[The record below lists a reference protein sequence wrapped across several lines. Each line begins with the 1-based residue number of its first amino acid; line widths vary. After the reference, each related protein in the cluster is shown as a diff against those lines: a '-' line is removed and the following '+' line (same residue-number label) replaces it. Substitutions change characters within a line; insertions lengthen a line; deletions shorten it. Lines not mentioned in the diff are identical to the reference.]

1 MSSLRI
7 PAGVWSWRGT
17 TLALVLLLA
26 PLLGALTLAPDG
38 DVVAAAS
45 SARHLLVGTALLV
58 AGVFLYLQWRISA
71 SDTSGWLAMLLA
83 AAAVPSLALGAFS
96 LTHAGVADRQAGWLL
111 LFQVVLLLAVI
122 LAVHL
127 SRRVALRGD
136 PLAVGLVV
144 GLALACVRQ
153 VVLVRAPALPT
164 PPGLVRAAVL
174 AALTVV
180 LAAVVLGLAGLPRWV
195 RRRVGAGLLLLGA
208 GAVIGGTAALLAGL
222 LGAGLLASTAA
233 TALHRAIEAEKR
245 EVAHLHERLMAVEV
259 GQREDR
265 ARLHEIDATVAGIA
279 SAQKLMHDGVAA
291 DRSEALAS
299 MLSSE
304 MERLQR
310 LVADRAPSR
319 RRSVDLDDV
328 VGQIVVAHV
337 ARGRAVSWEPAGLR
351 ATGRGDD
358 VAEVVNV
365 LLENAAV
372 HGGGGPVSVRVEP
385 DATGSGV
392 SVVVS
397 DAGPGVPP
405 QLRDRVFD
413 WGTCRPGSPGQGI
426 GLSVAAGLAHE
437 MGGRLELLATQPGAC
452 FALHLP
458 RAAGEVSARDQ
469 IARAS

>member
-1 MSSLRI
+1 MGR
-7 PAGVWSWRGT
+7 
-17 TLALVLLLA
+17 
-26 PLLGALTLAPDG
+26 
-38 DVVAAAS
+38 
-45 SARHLLVGTALLV
+45 
-58 AGVFLYLQWRISA
+58 
-71 SDTSGWLAMLLA
+71 
-83 AAAVPSLALGAFS
+83 
-96 LTHAGVADRQAGWLL
+96 
-111 LFQVVLLLAVI
+111 
-122 LAVHL
+122 
-127 SRRVALRGD
+127 SRRRTLRGD

-164 PPGLVRAAVL
+164 PPGLGLVRAAVL

-180 LAAVVLGLAGLPRWV
+180 LAAVVLGLDGLPRWV
-195 RRRVGAGLLLLGA
+195 RRRVGAGLLLLGV
-208 GAVIGGTAALLAGL
+208 GAVIGGTAALVAGL
-222 LGAGLLASTAA
+222 LGAVLLAGTAA
-233 TALHRAIEAEKR
+233 TVLHRAIEEEKR
-245 EVAHLHERLMAVEV
+245 EVAHLHERLIAVEV

-279 SAQKLMHDGVAA
+279 SAQKLLHDGLAA

-299 MLSSE
+299 MMSSE

-337 ARGRAVSWEPAGLR
+337 ARGRAVSWQPSGLR
-351 ATGRGDD
+351 ATGRSDD

-372 HGGGGPVSVRVEP
+372 HGGAGPVSVRVEP

-392 SVVVS
+392 SVIVS
-397 DAGPGVPP
+397 DGGPGVPP

-413 WGTCRPGSPGQGI
+413 WGTSRPGSPGQGI

-437 MGGRLELLATQPGAC
+437 MGGRLELLATQRGAC